1 MHWLSDFRAV
11 SGNKRQGH
19 KNKIDFQCH
28 LILLLIVLV
37 DHLQKTKKES
47 KNLKKQEMLTLF
59 RKMSLIRLVL
69 NMTWEFKDLARR
81 TASNKILRNTAFNI
95 AKNPNYDG
103 YQRWL
108 DSKVHKFFDKNCA
121 GSGVNMHAKIMSV
134 PWTRQHKN

>member
-1 MHWLSDFRAV
+1 
-11 SGNKRQGH
+11 
-19 KNKIDFQCH
+19 
-28 LILLLIVLV
+28 
-37 DHLQKTKKES
+37 
-47 KNLKKQEMLTLF
+47 
-59 RKMSLIRLVL
+59 
-69 NMTWEFKDLARR
+69 MTWEFKDLARR
-81 TASNKILRNTAFNI
+81 TASNKILRDKAFNI